1 MTTQRERGVYMMIDK
16 PYRIG
21 IIDIGSNSIRLV
33 IYDTTPDGGYK
44 IIKECKNSARLS
56 EKVNELG
63 RLEKKE
69 MATIVPIL
77 KQFRQVCITFGVDNI
92 RAGATAAIRNATN
105 SQEIIE
111 FLSQESSIDIKLISG
126 EQEAYFGFLGV
137 INSFDIEDGFIVD
150 IGGGSTEITLFE
162 NRSYKKSVS
171 LPFGAVNTNV
181 DYGCDGNWNE
191 EQILNLRQY
200 VLSMLEEHD
209 WMQSNPQLPLFGL
222 GGTIRSLGKIDQRQ
236 CNYSL
241 PISHGYTLETDIL
254 DHLYNI
260 IPNIPLDKRKN
271 INGLSKNRSDIIVSG
286 LIIVHTV
293 YHYIQAKHC
302 LISGEGLREGML
314 HDLLN
319 PSQPVK
325 SSTLEYSIKTLLTFE
340 AESSQLHLDHVY
352 QLSNRLYE
360 TLIGDGDNEEHK
372 KLLYV
377 SIMLYRI
384 GGHINYYQYNR
395 HTHYWIM
402 NSPIRGLTHREII
415 LCALIASYNTK
426 SRKQKLS
433 LDHQDIVLATD
444 EEWIHKLGS
453 LVQMCI
459 ALDQS
464 ETQAVKAIHTE
475 IRNKTLHLTIQS
487 DVETWI
493 EQEEMDNVAK
503 VFKSAWDLKLKINF
517 PSIS

>member
-1 MTTQRERGVYMMIDK
+1 MMKVK

-21 IIDIGSNSIRLV
+21 IVDIGSNSIRLV

-44 IIKECKNSARLS
+44 IIKEYKHSARLS
-56 EKVNELG
+56 AKINEQGSLD
-63 RLEKKE
+63 KNE
-69 MATIVPIL
+69 MYRIVPIL
-77 KQFRQVCITFGVDNI
+77 KQFRQVCNTFGVDTI

-111 FLSQESSIDIKLISG
+111 FLSKESSIDITLVSG
-126 EQEAYFGFLGV
+126 EEEAYFGFLGV

-162 NRSYKKSVS
+162 NRNFKKSVS

-181 DYGCDGNWNE
+181 EFGNDGNWNE
-191 EQILNLRQY
+191 EEILNLRQY
-200 VLSMLEEHD
+200 VLSMLEEHE
-209 WMQSNPQLPLFGL
+209 WMQSRPQLPLFGL
-222 GGTIRSLGKIDQRQ
+222 GGTIRSLGKIDQKDTR
-236 CNYSL
+236 YSM
-241 PISHGYTLETDIL
+241 PISHGYTLTTDSV
-254 DHLYNI
+254 DQLYNI
-260 IPNIPLDKRKN
+260 LPSLPLEKRKQ
-271 INGLSKNRSDIIVSG
+271 INGLSKSRADIIVSG

-314 HDLLN
+314 HDLIN
-319 PSQPVK
+319 PAQSVK
-325 SSTLEYSIKTLLTFE
+325 PSTLDYSINTLLTFE
-340 AESSQLHLDHVY
+340 AEGSRAHLDHVY
-352 QLSNRLYE
+352 KLSDTLYE
-360 TLIGDGDNEEHK
+360 TLRSDGDSEEHK

-377 SIMLYRI
+377 SIMLYHI
-384 GGHINYYQYNR
+384 GSHINYYQYNR

-402 NSPIRGLTHREII
+402 NSSIRGLTHREII

-433 LDHQDIVLATD
+433 QEHQDIIFASD

-453 LVQMCI
+453 LVQLCI

-464 ETQAVKAIHTE
+464 ETQAVKAIDTE
-475 IRNKTLHLTIQS
+475 TANKTLHLTVLS

-493 EQEEMDNVAK
+493 EQEEMDSVAK

-517 PSIS
+517 ASIS

>member
-1 MTTQRERGVYMMIDK
+1 MMIEN

-33 IYDTTPDGGYK
+33 IYDTTQGGGYK
-44 IIKECKNSARLS
+44 IIKECKHSARLS
-56 EKVNELG
+56 AKINEQGSLD
-63 RLEKKE
+63 KKE
-69 MATIVPIL
+69 MCTIVPIL
-77 KQFRQVCITFGVDNI
+77 KQFRQVCINFGVDTI

-111 FLSQESSIDIKLISG
+111 FLSQESSIDIKLVSG
-126 EQEAYFGFLGV
+126 EEEAYFGFLGV

-162 NRSYKKSVS
+162 NRSFKKSVS

-181 DYGCDGNWNE
+181 KFGNDGNWNE

-209 WMQSNPQLPLFGL
+209 WMQSRPQLPLFGL
-222 GGTIRSLGKIDQRQ
+222 GGTIRSLGKIDQKDAH
-236 CNYSL
+236 YSM
-241 PISHGYTLETDIL
+241 PISHGYTLTTDSV
-254 DHLYNI
+254 DQLYNI
-260 IPNIPLDKRKN
+260 LPSLPLEKRKQ
-271 INGLSKNRSDIIVSG
+271 INGLSKSRADIIVSG

-314 HDLLN
+314 HDLIN
-319 PSQPVK
+319 PAHAVK
-325 SSTLEYSIKTLLTFE
+325 PSTLDYSIKTLLSFE
-340 AESSQLHLDHVY
+340 GAASRVHLEHVY
-352 QLSNRLYE
+352 KLSNMLYDN
-360 TLIGDGDNEEHK
+360 LKSDGDDEEHK

-384 GGHINYYQYNR
+384 GGHINYYQYSR
-395 HTHYWIM
+395 HTQYWIM
-402 NSPIRGLTHREII
+402 NSSIRGLTHREII
-415 LCALIASYNTK
+415 LCALISSYNTK

-433 LDHQDIVLATD
+433 LDHQDILLASD
-444 EEWIHKLGS
+444 EVWIHKLGS
-453 LVQMCI
+453 LVQLCI

-464 ETQAVKAIHTE
+464 ETQAVKAIVTE
-475 IRNKTLHLTIQS
+475 IANKNLHLTVQS

-493 EQEEMDNVAK
+493 EQEEMDSVAK
-503 VFKSAWDLKLKINF
+503 VFKSAWDLKLKIDF
-517 PSIS
+517 SSIS